1 MTALDVRD
9 GSRIARSR
17 SMLDRV
23 ALYRRNQDS
32 AWSRLLRNPD
42 AIAIGLGLVFTCA
55 AWPAATLAPSVG
67 LDQSWGFGLASSAVH
82 HIEWGPDLD
91 FAYGP
96 LGFLTV
102 RTLYFGSTA
111 ALAFVCQFVI
121 LWALFTLLYRFIRA
135 TLPLPVAVLVSYG
148 IGATT
153 VALVDLGD
161 LLMAPTFLLAILA
174 VRHQQPR
181 VRRFLITVI
190 AVVSAAGFF
199 IKFADG
205 LIPLVIVVVIVS
217 IGPRKTRVLD
227 GLLPAVTFAVVLV
240 AAWWATGNGLGSLP
254 TYFRYS
260 ADVAGGYSSAMQL
273 EIGRTDEWWYAG
285 IVLVVTGI
293 LTFLCVRS
301 RGRREQIGT
310 ALILIVYA
318 WWALKEGFVR
328 HDGHD
333 LIFFGLMFVTL
344 AVFDVSLPRF
354 RLYYITTVG
363 VVGIIVW
370 SAAGAVPANLLA
382 LSADVHGF
390 GSQINTIVSRKDR
403 TATTD
408 AARTKMQQI
417 YALNPTMLTEL
428 ENHSVAIEPWENSV
442 AWAYPTIRW
451 DPEPVL
457 QAYSAFTSSL
467 DALDSQFIA
476 SPRAPARIL
485 EQPSEAVDGRDPTFE
500 PPTTTATVVCH
511 YDQLDASS
519 TWQVLARVSNRCG
532 PTRFISSQTAT
543 MGMSVRVPVGPSGT
557 MVVARISLHLPL
569 TYKLASIVLKP
580 PITYLSVP
588 GARYRFVVGTAD
600 DLHLMRPASSV
611 GYSPPFLAPSIPS
624 FELSGGGVAPGTGRF
639 VVSFYS
645 IRVAPGRTA

>member
-1 MTALDVRD
+1 MTGLEVGDA
-9 GSRIARSR
+9 SRIKDPHSL
-17 SMLDRV
+17 LDRV
-23 ALYRRNQDS
+23 AQHRRSRDS
-32 AWSRLLRNPD
+32 AWSRLWRSPN
-42 AIAIGLGLVFTCA
+42 AVAIGLGLVFTGA
-55 AWPAATLAPSVG
+55 AWPAVTLAPSVG
-67 LDQSWGFGLASSAVH
+67 LDPSWGFGLASSAVH

-102 RTLYFGSTA
+102 RTLYYGSTA
-111 ALAFVCQFVI
+111 ALAFVYQFVV
-121 LWALFTLLYRFIRA
+121 LWSLFTLLFRFIRA
-135 TLPLPVAVLVSYG
+135 MLPLPVAVLVSYG

-174 VRHQQPR
+174 VRQHRPR
-181 VRRFLITVI
+181 VRRVLITVI

-199 IKFADG
+199 VKFADG

-227 GLLPAVTFAVVLV
+227 AVLPVVTFALVLV

-254 TYFRYS
+254 AYFRYS
-260 ADVAGGYSSAMQL
+260 ADVAGGYASAMQL

-285 IVLVVTGI
+285 IVLVGTAI

-310 ALILIVYA
+310 VLILIVYA

-333 LIFFGLMFVTL
+333 LIFFGLMFVAL
-344 AVFDVSLPRF
+344 AVFDVPLPRF
-354 RLYYITTVG
+354 RLYYITIVG

-382 LSADVHGF
+382 VSADVHGLA
-390 GSQINTIVSRKDR
+390 SQINTIVDRKDR

-408 AARTKMQQI
+408 AARAKMQQT
-417 YALNPTMLTEL
+417 YALSPTMLTEL
-428 ENHSVAIEPWENSV
+428 EHHSVAIEPWENSV
-442 AWAYPTIRW
+442 AWAYPAIRW

-467 DALDSQFIA
+467 DALDAQFIA

-485 EQPSEAVDGRDPTFE
+485 QQPSEAIDGRDPTFE
-500 PPTTTATVVCH
+500 PPTTTTTVVCH
-511 YDQLDASS
+511 YDQLAASS

-543 MGMSVRVPVGPSGT
+543 MGRSVRVPVGPPGT

-569 TYKLASIVLKP
+569 TYELASIVLKP
-580 PITYLSVP
+580 PITYMSVP

-600 DLHLMRPASSV
+600 DLHLMRPASSA
-611 GYSPPFLAPSIPS
+611 GYSPPFLPPSIPS
-624 FELSGGGVAPGTGRF
+624 FELLGGGVAPGAGRF

-645 IRVAPGRTA
+645 IRVTPGPTA